1 MCRPADRREEASP
14 MASVEPRMASGSD
27 ASVEPPMGSGS
38 DALAD
43 PCGTACLDG
52 AADSYVA
59 LDLETTGLSFKKE
72 KIIEIGALKVQG
84 GKVTDRFHSLVDPR
98 RALSQEIVRLT
109 GLTDGQLAG
118 QPGIEAVIGALV
130 DFCEE
135 LPLLGHRIQ
144 FDYSFLKKAA
154 VDQKIVWERDG
165 IDTLFL
171 CRVFMPKEEKKNLGD
186 ACGFFQIETGGS
198 HRALADAEAAH
209 RLYQVLK
216 ARYGGAE
223 PGRFTAKKLICKV
236 KREQPATKRQKQRLQ
251 ELLKCHRI
259 ETSVQID
266 YLTRNEASRLTDVIL
281 AQRGRGE
288 EP

>member
-1 MCRPADRREEASP
+1 
-14 MASVEPRMASGSD
+14 MASGSD

-118 QPGIEAVIGALV
+118 QPGIEAVIGELV

>member
-1 MCRPADRREEASP
+1 
-14 MASVEPRMASGSD
+14 
-27 ASVEPPMGSGS
+27 MGSGS

-118 QPGIEAVIGALV
+118 QPGIEAVIGELV

-171 CRVFMPKEEKKNLGD
+171 
-186 ACGFFQIETGGS
+186 
-198 HRALADAEAAH
+198 
-209 RLYQVLK
+209 Y
-216 ARYGGAE
+216 
-223 PGRFTAKKLICKV
+223 
-236 KREQPATKRQKQRLQ
+236 
-251 ELLKCHRI
+251 
-259 ETSVQID
+259 
-266 YLTRNEASRLTDVIL
+266 
-281 AQRGRGE
+281 
-288 EP
+288 